1 MHYPLTMRV
10 FFNLTD
16 GNASIPD
23 VDGVE
28 VDDLL
33 EAWTGAQRAIEEMV
47 NEDPA
52 EAHRWAG
59 WRLQAIDVSGEILF
73 SRWLVGNVH

>member
-52 EAHRWAG
+52 EAHRWVG